1 MSQRAPH
8 RQGPGIL
15 EGAAVMLAVAVAS
28 LAMARAYP
36 GLGSC
41 AAPPVLAS
49 HEAAPAQRVPSAD
62 AADMLLHD

>member
-1 MSQRAPH
+1 
-8 RQGPGIL
+8 
-15 EGAAVMLAVAVAS
+15 MLAVAVAS